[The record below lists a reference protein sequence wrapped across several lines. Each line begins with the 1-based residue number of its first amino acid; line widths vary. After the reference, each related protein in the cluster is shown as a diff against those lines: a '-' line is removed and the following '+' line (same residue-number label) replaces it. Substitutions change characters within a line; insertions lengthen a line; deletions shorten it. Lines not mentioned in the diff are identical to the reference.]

1 LDEEIWMHEMMVK
14 LSGPIFTH
22 AQMKKDI
29 YRTYFYVFDKIFS
42 TDFRNEM
49 HLLEIFGN
57 VGG

>member
-1 LDEEIWMHEMMVK
+1 MDDYTWMYEMMLK

-22 AQMKKDI
+22 AEMKNDLSN
-29 YRTYFYVFDKIFS
+29 TYVKVFSKVFT